1 MPGAGH
7 LFAVACRGAWTLFQ
21 ERYFFGRRFSA
32 YAGVAIISRQATQ
45 EFIMAKS
52 QLRSS
57 REAKKPKQPKKPS
70 APASPF
76 STVQV
81 RGGHDDVAKKKK

>member
-1 MPGAGH
+1 
-7 LFAVACRGAWTLFQ
+7 
-21 ERYFFGRRFSA
+21 
-32 YAGVAIISRQATQ
+32 
-45 EFIMAKS
+45 MAKS
-52 QLRSS
+52 QLRST

-81 RGGHDDVAKKKK
+81 RGAHDDAAKKKK

>member
-1 MPGAGH
+1 
-7 LFAVACRGAWTLFQ
+7 
-21 ERYFFGRRFSA
+21 
-32 YAGVAIISRQATQ
+32 
-45 EFIMAKS
+45 MAKS

-81 RGGHDDVAKKKK
+81 RGHDEVAKKKK

>member
-1 MPGAGH
+1 
-7 LFAVACRGAWTLFQ
+7 
-21 ERYFFGRRFSA
+21 
-32 YAGVAIISRQATQ
+32 
-45 EFIMAKS
+45 MAKS

-70 APASPF
+70 VPASPF
-76 STVQV
+76 STAQAQA